1 MNLRWNDTMAV
12 GIDEIDS
19 QHRELFERINALV
32 AAMKEAHGAD
42 EVDKTLEF
50 LSEYVT
56 SHFNMEEK
64 LMDLRDFPEAQA
76 EAHKAEHEGFKK
88 KFLEIKS
95 KLDAEG
101 PSSALSLKT
110 SNLLGTWWIDH
121 ISRVDKKLGAF
132 LKDRG

>member
-1 MNLRWNDTMAV
+1 MNLKWNDTMAV

-19 QHRELFERINALV
+19 QHRELFNRINALV
-32 AAMKEAHGAD
+32 AAMKESRGAE

-50 LSEYVT
+50 LSEYVID
-56 SHFNMEEK
+56 HFGMEEK
-64 LMDLRDFPEAQA
+64 LMDSRDFPEA
-76 EAHKAEHEGFKK
+76 EAHKAAHEGFKEK
-88 KFLEIKS
+88 LLEFKD

-121 ISRVDKKLGAF
+121 ISQVDKKLGAF
-132 LKDRG
+132 LKDRT